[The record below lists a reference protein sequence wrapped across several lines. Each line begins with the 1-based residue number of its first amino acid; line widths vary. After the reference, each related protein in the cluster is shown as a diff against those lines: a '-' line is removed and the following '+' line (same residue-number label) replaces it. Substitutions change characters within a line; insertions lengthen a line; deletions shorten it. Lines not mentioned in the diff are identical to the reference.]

1 MQASSK
7 MIKFVQQASVWVFFN
22 CLFSACATHSPKEN
36 GRIPEATTVAAEEP
50 PVFQQTLKGHMAELG
65 QYMDDVYRFWD
76 SRSMHDLA
84 LERLD
89 AMLEIDDRCLELYP
103 TYLESHSIAAYRTEA
118 ERFEN
123 YLLRSRELT
132 AALKAAVES
141 KDDAR
146 ILKAFGDLDQNRRDA
161 HSAFGEAL

>member
-7 MIKFVQQASVWVFFN
+7 MIKFVQQVSVWAFCS
-22 CLFSACATHSPKEN
+22 CLLSACAMHSPKEN
-36 GRIPEATTVAAEEP
+36 ERIPETTTVATDEP
-50 PVFQQTLKGHMAELG
+50 PAFQQTLKGYMAELG

-76 SRSMHDLA
+76 SQSMHELA

-89 AMLEIDDRCLELYP
+89 AMLEIHNRCLELYP
-103 TYLESHSIAAYRTEA
+103 SYLESHSIVAYRTEA